1 MHDAEGRIIVTSQ
14 NPGRS
19 TLPKD
24 VARLRYIEIGEV
36 VALEQIRK
44 DAQTLDRQSLAV
56 GPFARLDA
64 GAVAAHDGKTRGAIT
79 NLFGSQA
86 AFQAETMALALS
98 VGDWIEEIEYPDPN
112 DFDSADAWV
121 DALLVG
127 ESGRGPQ
134 RGAEPTGSYAFLW
147 TLWLSAVPYGMWSD
161 EVSRPSMEEH
171 VQWVRKLE
179 QVIQGALDHFGLALR
194 SDVTPNDLASAIAS
208 LTEGVWLNQCLT
220 TQHPS
225 DPAEPIATA
234 LRRSGRL
241 LWRGAIRAADESAQ
255 S

>member
-1 MHDAEGRIIVTSQ
+1 
-14 NPGRS
+14 
-19 TLPKD
+19 
-24 VARLRYIEIGEV
+24 
-36 VALEQIRK
+36 
-44 DAQTLDRQSLAV
+44 
-56 GPFARLDA
+56 
-64 GAVAAHDGKTRGAIT
+64 
-79 NLFGSQA
+79 
-86 AFQAETMALALS
+86 MALALS
-98 VGDWIEEIEYPDPN
+98 VGDWIEDIEYPDPKS
-112 DFDSADAWV
+112 FGSAAAWV

-127 ESGRGPQ
+127 ESARGPQ

-171 VQWVRKLE
+171 VQWVQKLE
-179 QVIQGALDHFGLALR
+179 HVIQGALDHFALALR
-194 SDVTPNDLASAIAS
+194 PDVTLNDLASAIAS

-241 LWRGAIRAADESAQ
+241 LWRGAIRAADEPAQ